1 MQALRRLVRRRGTC
15 RRPVIAGRVCVLS
28 PERCPRS
35 AIDIRVEIGRAV
47 REALYGDVDAATADS
62 AIDLLAPAAP
72 VGIAADAPV
81 VTRERYGS
89 VPKTYVVCTKENAVP
104 PAPQRRLIAEID
116 AVSTSPTQVIE
127 LDSAH
132 SPMLSHPDD
141 LPAAIGSAGLG

>member
-1 MQALRRLVRRRGTC
+1 M
-15 RRPVIAGRVCVLS
+15 
-28 PERCPRS
+28 
-35 AIDIRVEIGRAV
+35 
-47 REALYGDVDAATADS
+47 
-62 AIDLLAPAAP
+62 
-72 VGIAADAPV
+72 
-81 VTRERYGS
+81 TRERYGS